1 MTSTLENH
9 IFQNQQVPQGVMIL
23 TKIMPN
29 IKQPVLSS
37 LLKLVFDTIERK
49 PIPPKSLE
57 RLSKKTSL
65 EDKGDYLFSG
75 LMILVQ
81 AIVRLPQDSVKE
93 TDLRQGLKELKFTDE
108 CCSEFL
114 TMFRDNKVN
123 LYTIK
128 HHLCDFFLK
137 IENFNWRIDVTIS
150 SNFLAKSLDTVI
162 IFYITFKNGESKSFE
177 MSIAKFHQLRFF
189 ISSMLREMEFLEK
202 KSAFKT

>member
-1 MTSTLENH
+1 MAMPH
-9 IFQNQQVPQGVMIL
+9 RK
-23 TKIMPN
+23 TKHN
-29 IKQPVLSS
+29 FNFSV
-37 LLKLVFDTIERK
+37 VFDTIERK

-57 RLSKKTSL
+57 RLSKKSSI

-75 LMILVQ
+75 LMVLVQ
-81 AIVRLPQDSVKE
+81 AIIRLPQDSVKE
-93 TDLRQGLKELKFTDE
+93 TDLRQGLKELKFSEE
-108 CCSEFL
+108 CCNEFL
-114 TMFRDNKVN
+114 TMFRSNKVN
-123 LYTIK
+123 LYMAK
-128 HHLCDFFLK
+128 HQLCDFFLK

-150 SNFLAKSLDTVI
+150 SNYLAKSLDTVI